1 MREHLRPLLQKTL
14 IKQQILGL
22 FLTYICVKSPKNGE
36 LMMIQNKPMTSRAL
50 SKAYLYHCANR
61 GMKLTHK
68 DISKE
73 LGVSERTF
81 CEWLRGTNQPM
92 AMKAVLLLLSELDI
106 DQVQNVLNETKSIN
120 EKVE

>member
-1 MREHLRPLLQKTL
+1 
-14 IKQQILGL
+14 
-22 FLTYICVKSPKNGE
+22 
-36 LMMIQNKPMTSRAL
+36 MTSRAL

-61 GMKLTHK
+61 GVKLTYK

-106 DQVQNVLNETKSIN
+106 DQVQNVLNETKSTN
-120 EKVE
+120 ENVE

>member
-1 MREHLRPLLQKTL
+1 
-14 IKQQILGL
+14 
-22 FLTYICVKSPKNGE
+22 
-36 LMMIQNKPMTSRAL
+36 MMQDKPMTSRAL

-61 GMKLTHK
+61 GVKLTHK

-106 DQVQNVLNETKSIN
+106 DQVQNVLNETKLIN
-120 EKVE
+120 ENVEKQRT